1 MKKAIYPGSFDPIT
15 RGHMDLIQRAASL
28 VSELTVLI
36 SVSSQKQALFSPEER
51 QELIKKSMPQ
61 IKNLSVQ
68 FYQGLTTDFM
78 KTHQI
83 QIIVRGLRQV
93 DDFEYEKS
101 MAQYNSTL
109 LSSAETLLLYAN
121 PELSFISSRGVKE
134 VARHAK
140 SVNDL
145 KLFVS
150 DPVAEALIQKMK
162 GTKHETL

>member
-15 RGHMDLIQRAASL
+15 RGHMDLIQRAANL

-51 QELIKKSMPQ
+51 QTLIKKSMPQ
-61 IKNLSVQ
+61 VQNLKVE
-68 FYQGLTTDFM
+68 FYQGLTTDYM
-78 KTHQI
+78 KEHKI
-83 QIIVRGLRQV
+83 QILVRGLRQV
-93 DDFEYEKS
+93 EDFEYEKS

-109 LSSAETLLLYAN
+109 LNSAETLLLYAN
-121 PELSFISSRGVKE
+121 PGLSFISSRGVKE

-145 KLFVS
+145 KPFVS
-150 DPVAEALIQKMK
+150 ESVAEALLQKMK
-162 GTKHETL
+162 GPNT